1 MTARNRAGVIG
12 RKAARSATLALVNDP
27 LKDLFRARFGHDA
40 ETLSPVRAQGSNR
53 RIYRLS
59 SAKTTA
65 IGVLNDDVKENRAF
79 IEFSKHFHKE
89 GIPVPEFY
97 GEDAT
102 GTAYLEEDLGD
113 ETLFQFLGARRAK
126 DSFPPDVVAAYRDV
140 VGWLPKIQ
148 ITAGRSLDYK
158 WCYPRSSF
166 DKQSMLWDLN
176 YFKYYFLTLGGV
188 QFHEERLEDDFQVFA
203 DYLLGAGGD
212 WFLCRD
218 FQSRNVMLK
227 DGKPYFID
235 YQGGRRGALQY
246 DIASLLYDA
255 KADVP
260 FDLRDELLD
269 LYIAEAGKLAKIE
282 KTEFK
287 KYFPGF
293 VLIRIM
299 QAMGAYGLRGFHE
312 KKPLFL
318 QSIPYAIRN
327 IEHVLL
333 TSNLPIDV
341 PELSAVFK
349 RLVGASHFRQFGAAK
364 LKLNVQIQSFSY
376 KNGMPR
382 DDKGHGGGYVF
393 DCRALPNPGR
403 KIEFAKS
410 SGLDSDVIAYLSK
423 QEEVDI
429 WTRSAFALVDQSVQD
444 YGRRNFTHLFVA
456 FGCTGGQHRSVYC
469 AERLAKHL
477 RDQGVSASVSH
488 RERKNWPAK

>member
-1 MTARNRAGVIG
+1 VR
-12 RKAARSATLALVNDP
+12 DP
-27 LKDLFRARFGHDA
+27 LKEMFRSRFGREA
-40 ETLSPVRAQGSNR
+40 ETLAPVRAEGSNR
-53 RIYRLS
+53 RIYRLGGGG
-59 SAKTTA
+59 TTA
-65 IGVLNDDVKENRAF
+65 IGVLNEDVKENRAF
-79 IEFSKHFHKE
+79 IEFSKHFRKE

-97 GEDAT
+97 AEDAS

-113 ETLFQFLGARRAK
+113 TTLFQFLGKRRTPQG
-126 DSFPPDVVAAYRDV
+126 FPKDVVAAYSDV
-140 VGWLPKIQ
+140 VRWLPKIQ
-148 ITAGRSLDYK
+148 IVAGRTLDDR
-158 WCYPRSSF
+158 WCYPRASF
-166 DKQSMLWDLN
+166 DKQSMMWDLN

-188 QFHEERLEDDFQVFA
+188 VFHEEALERDFSVFA
-203 DYLLGAGGD
+203 DYLLAAERNF
-212 WFLCRD
+212 FLCRD

-269 LYIAEAGKLAKIE
+269 LYISEAGKHAKVD
-282 KTEFK
+282 KAEFK
-287 KYFPGF
+287 KFFPGF

-333 TSNLPIDV
+333 TSGLPVEV
-341 PELSAVFK
+341 PELMGVFK
-349 RLVGASHFRQFGAAK
+349 QLVASSALRQFGAAK
-364 LKLNVQIQSFSY
+364 LKLTVRIQSFSY

-382 DDKGHGGGYVF
+382 DASGHGGGYVF
-393 DCRALPNPGR
+393 DCRCLPNPGR
-403 KIEFAKS
+403 KTEFKS
-410 SGLDSDVIAYLSK
+410 ETGLDPDVIAYLSK
-423 QEEVDI
+423 EASVDI
-429 WTRSAFALVDQSVQD
+429 WARSAFALVDLTVAD
-444 YGRRNFTHLFVA
+444 YGRRNFTDLIVA

-477 RDQGVSASVSH
+477 RDQGVSAVVSH
-488 RERKNWPAK
+488 REKKSWPAK

>member
-1 MTARNRAGVIG
+1 M
-12 RKAARSATLALVNDP
+12 NDP
-27 LKDLFRARFGHDA
+27 LKTLFRARFGRDA
-40 ETLSPVRAQGSNR
+40 ETLAAVRAEGSNR
-53 RIYRLS
+53 RIYRLT
-59 SAKTTA
+59 AGADAA
-65 IGVLNDDVKENRAF
+65 IGVLNDDVKENKAF
-79 IEFSKHFHKE
+79 IEFSKHFRAE

-97 GEDAT
+97 GEDAA

-113 ETLFQFLGARRAK
+113 TTLFQFLGKRRSK
-126 DSFPPDVVAAYRDV
+126 DGFPPDVVAAYRDV
-140 VGWLPKIQ
+140 VSWLPRIQ
-148 ITAGRSLDYK
+148 IKAGRTLDYR
-158 WCYPRSSF
+158 WCYPRASF

-188 QFHEERLEDDFQVFA
+188 PFHEERLEDDFQVFA
-203 DYLLGAGGD
+203 DYLLAAERD
-212 WFLCRD
+212 FFLCRD

-227 DGKPYFID
+227 DGNPYFID

-269 LYIAEAGKLAKIE
+269 LYIAEAGKHANVDKA
-282 KTEFK
+282 EFK
-287 KYFPGF
+287 KFFPGF

-333 TSNLPIDV
+333 STNLPIDV

-349 RLVGASHFRQFGAAK
+349 RLVASSALRQFGAAK

-403 KIEFAKS
+403 KPEFQKA
-410 SGLDSDVIAYLSK
+410 SGLNGDVIAYLSK
-423 QEEVDI
+423 EEAVDH
-429 WTRSAFALVDQSVQD
+429 WARSAFALVDQTVQD

-456 FGCTGGQHRSVYC
+456 FGCTGGQHRSVYL

-477 RDQGVSASVSH
+477 RDQGVSVSVSH
-488 RERKNWPAK
+488 REKKSWPAK

>member
-1 MTARNRAGVIG
+1 MSDAL
-12 RKAARSATLALVNDP
+12 AA
-27 LKDLFRARFGHDA
+27 LFRARFGA
-40 ETLSPVRAQGSNR
+40 EPSALAPVRAEGSNR
-53 RIYRLS
+53 RIYRLAGGGVS
-59 SAKTTA
+59 A

-79 IEFSKHFHKE
+79 IEFSKHFRAE
-89 GIPVPEFY
+89 GVPVPEIY
-97 GEDAT
+97 AEDDS

-113 ETLFQFLGARRAK
+113 TTLFQFLGKRRTPAG
-126 DSFPPDVVAAYRDV
+126 FPAEVVASYHDVVRQ
-140 VGWLPKIQ
+140 LPKMQ
-148 ITAGRSLDYK
+148 VVAGRTLDYR
-158 WCYPRSSF
+158 WCYPRQSF

-176 YFKYYFLTLGGV
+176 YFKYYFLTLGRV
-188 QFHEERLEDDFQVFA
+188 VFHEERLEQDFSVFA
-203 DYLLGAGGD
+203 DYLLAAD
-212 WFLCRD
+212 RDYFLCRD

-260 FDLRDELLD
+260 FELRDELLD
-269 LYIAEAGKLAKIE
+269 LYVLEASKYAAIDKA
-282 KTEFK
+282 EFK
-287 KYFPGF
+287 KFFPGF

-327 IEHVLL
+327 IEHILL
-333 TSNLPIDV
+333 TSNLPIDA
-341 PELSAVFK
+341 PELMGVFK
-349 RLVGASHFRQFGAAK
+349 RLIGSSELRQFGAAK
-364 LKLNVQIQSFSY
+364 LRLNVQIQSFSY

-393 DCRALPNPGR
+393 DCRCLPNPGR
-403 KIEFAKS
+403 HVEFKRS
-410 SGLDSDVIAYLSK
+410 SGLDADVIAFLAK
-423 QEEVDI
+423 EKDVDR
-429 WTRSAFALVDQSVQD
+429 WTASAFALVDQAVED

-477 RDQGVSASVSH
+477 RDQGVSVSVSH
-488 RERKNWPAK
+488 RERKSWPPK

>member
-1 MTARNRAGVIG
+1 ME
-12 RKAARSATLALVNDP
+12 
-27 LKDLFRARFGHDA
+27 LFRERFGRAAA
-40 ETLSPVRAQGSNR
+40 ELSPVRAEGSNR
-53 RIYRLS
+53 KIYRLS
-59 SAKTTA
+59 GAGTTA
-65 IGVLNDDVKENRAF
+65 IGVINADVKENRAF
-79 IEFSKHFHKE
+79 IEFSKHFRKQ

-97 GEDAT
+97 GEDKS

-113 ETLFQFLGARRAK
+113 VTLFQFLGKRRK
-126 DSFPPDVVAAYRDV
+126 PSGFPPEVVAAYRDV
-140 VGWLPKIQ
+140 VAWLPKIQ
-148 ITAGRSLDYK
+148 IVAGRTLDDR
-158 WCYPRSSF
+158 WCYPRKSF

-188 QFHEERLEDDFQVFA
+188 VFHEERLEEDFQVFA
-203 DYLLGAGGD
+203 NYLLAAERNY
-212 WFLCRD
+212 FLCRD

-260 FDLRDELLD
+260 FELRDELLD
-269 LYIAEAGKLAKIE
+269 LYIKEAGKHAKVDAA
-282 KTEFK
+282 EFK
-287 KYFPGF
+287 KFFPGF

-327 IEHVLL
+327 IEHILL

-341 PELSAVFK
+341 PELSGVFK
-349 RLVGASHFRQFGAAK
+349 RLVGSSALRQFGAAK
-364 LKLNVQIQSFSY
+364 LKLTVQIQSFSY
-376 KNGMPR
+376 KGGMPR

-393 DCRALPNPGR
+393 DCRCLPNPGR
-403 KIEFAKS
+403 KAEFLKS
-410 SGLDSDVIAYLSK
+410 TGRDADVIAYLSK
-423 QEEVDI
+423 EEPVDR
-429 WTRSAFALVDQSVQD
+429 WTRSAFALVDQAVQD

-477 RDQGVSASVSH
+477 KDQGVEVTVAH
-488 RERKNWPAK
+488 REKKNWPPK

>member
-1 MTARNRAGVIG
+1 M
-12 RKAARSATLALVNDP
+12 KDP
-27 LKDLFRARFGHDA
+27 LKEIFRARFGREA
-40 ETLSPVRAQGSNR
+40 ETLAAVRAEGSNR

-59 SAKTTA
+59 CGKTSA
-65 IGVLNDDVKENRAF
+65 IGVLNADVKENRAF
-79 IEFSKHFHKE
+79 IEFSKHFRAE

-97 GEDAT
+97 GEDAA

-113 ETLFQFLGARRAK
+113 ATLFQFLGKLRTK
-126 DSFPPDVVAAYRDV
+126 DGFPTEVVAAYRDV
-140 VGWLPKIQ
+140 VRWLPRIQ
-148 ITAGRSLDYK
+148 IEAGRTLDYR
-158 WCYPRSSF
+158 WCYPRVAF

-188 QFHEERLEDDFQVFA
+188 AFHEARLEEDFSVFA
-203 DYLLGAGGD
+203 DYLLGAD
-212 WFLCRD
+212 RDFFLCRD

-269 LYIAEAGKLAKIE
+269 LYIAEASRYAKID
-282 KTEFK
+282 KDAFK
-287 KYFPGF
+287 KFDPGF
-293 VLIRIM
+293 TLIRIM
-299 QAMGAYGLRGFHE
+299 QALGAYGLRGFHE

-327 IEHVLL
+327 LELVLL
-333 TSNLPIDV
+333 GPRLPVEV
-341 PELSAVFK
+341 PELTEVLK
-349 RLVGASHFRQFGAAK
+349 RLAGSSALRQFGAAK
-364 LKLNVQIQSFSY
+364 LKLTVRIQSFSY

-382 DDKGHGGGYVF
+382 DDQGHGGGYVF
-393 DCRALPNPGR
+393 DCRCLPNPGR
-403 KIEFAKS
+403 KTEFAKS
-410 SGLDSDVIAYLSK
+410 TGLDADVIAYLSK
-423 QEEVDI
+423 AEPVDQ
-429 WTRSAFALVDQSVQD
+429 WTRSAFALVDQAASD

-477 RDQGVSASVSH
+477 RDQGVSVSVAH
-488 RERKNWPAK
+488 REKKSWPAR